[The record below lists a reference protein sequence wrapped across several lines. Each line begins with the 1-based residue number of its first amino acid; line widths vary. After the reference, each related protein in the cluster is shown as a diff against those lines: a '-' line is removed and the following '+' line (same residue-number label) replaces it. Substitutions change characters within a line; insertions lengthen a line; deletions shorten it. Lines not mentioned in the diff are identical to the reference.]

1 MRCLRCALQGRSGG
15 QGYRRPATTNP
26 TSSTSVA
33 LDAPHQPESS
43 GGPSSEQRG
52 AILPLM
58 AFLMVV
64 LLGVVGFAVDLG
76 WIFWNSIEIQHGA
89 DAAALG
95 GVVYVTD
102 DAALARAEGR
112 AAAVSNGYVDTTLG
126 GPDIVE

>member
-1 MRCLRCALQGRSGG
+1 
-15 QGYRRPATTNP
+15 
-26 TSSTSVA
+26 
-33 LDAPHQPESS
+33 
-43 GGPSSEQRG
+43 
-52 AILPLM
+52 M